1 MTRVLLFTA
10 PRARVTTNPHK
21 TKSGGARA
29 RIEDHGGEVA
39 TKVRYFGVKSTNGC
53 RAQMGTKP
61 AKVTHRPS
69 WPTKAAIKRITRCKN
84 LYPVYPV
91 YMSSS
96 RLRHLA
102 QTLVIMINL

>member
-1 MTRVLLFTA
+1 MGTFLTPTGTFLTPQGTYQEGLCCVVSLQH
-10 PRARVTTNPHK
+10 P
-21 TKSGGARA
+21 
-29 RIEDHGGEVA
+29 GELA